1 MNIVCVPAACDSY
14 RRQSKKAIDPSRI
27 GEPVSA
33 SCHGA
38 SQKRCSFPAVVGR
51 AKQSAIARCSV
62 PRTLTANEWLP
73 TIATCVSLLRLMLAI
88 ISGGS
93 RLIEATALA
102 VIPARS
108 GPCRAAT
115 TVTPVAKRPIIARS
129 QGPRSSSIG
138 SAVALQPLD
147 DGIGD
152 RPVLLGRLLAA
163 MQVHE
168 RDRVPRGAVNL
179 RDVGRQV
186 AEVQDRHECRPA
198 LSAALDGAFERR
210 CELLWRAELLPD
222 AHGDQAGGGWR
233 QSHPSVR

>member
-1 MNIVCVPAACDSY
+1 MKIVCVPAACDSY
-14 RRQSKKAIDPSRI
+14 RRQSKKAIAPSRI

-33 SCHGA
+33 SCQGA
-38 SQKRCSFPAVVGR
+38 SQKRCSFPAVVGS

-88 ISGGS
+88 INGGS
-93 RLIEATALA
+93 RLIEAMALA

-108 GPCRAAT
+108 GPWRAAT

-152 RPVLLGRLLAA
+152 CPVLLGWQLAA
-163 MQVHE
+163 MKVDQ
-168 RDRVPRGAVNL
+168 RNGVPRGAIHL
-179 RDVGRQV
+179 GYVGRQV
-186 AEVQDRHECRPA
+186 AEVKHRHQRRST
-198 LSAALDGAFERR
+198 LSATLDGAFERPR
-210 CELLWRAELLPD
+210 ELL
-222 AHGDQAGGGWR
+222 
-233 QSHPSVR
+233 